1 MKKVI
6 YSKLSCDLP
15 GNYLLLFKLV
25 LLDILLCS
33 EQMDSYS
40 GKENRKHF

>member
-6 YSKLSCDLP
+6 YSKLICDLP

-33 EQMDSYS
+33 EQMDLHL
-40 GKENRKHF
+40 GMENRKRV